1 MGTIPILP
9 PFLLKPV
16 KFRGN
21 YSVMKFLKVLVN
33 SLLTGFFFSTLIA
46 LLVLD
51 LNINLSF
58 SLLSF
63 LQFALYLMLA
73 YGLTIALAGLI
84 FFFILQFFAGRS
96 FKIAPVSP
104 GFLTVG
110 LTVVTLISL
119 FIMRENFRHFAAL
132 FSPEVRSL
140 LNRQLITLAFL
151 AVLGL
156 MTAFASLAYR
166 KPVFFYTL
174 YFLLFSAG
182 IWYVVL
188 QRDRYPAFSPPETV
202 ATLNAQPIDKRLT
215 IIGME
220 GLSIDLLITLITQNK
235 LPNFNFLIENGC
247 WGTLANFT
255 PNEMLVL
262 GTSFNTGKLPAKH
275 RRLSASEFIILNL
288 SDRFQVV
295 PRFIFFRQLTRI
307 GLLTEQELIPDKFVM
322 DIWDIFE
329 ANGTA
334 YVKRDWPLDREATS
348 VTPEAEN
355 AFNRIYEDLRFENDG
370 IFEKVKEALCT
381 DYMQENL
388 VTRAKDEIQP
398 ELVYFLLPG
407 LDKVKTYFYRYTYP
421 EMFGEVDQ
429 EVLTRYSSVIERY
442 YQYYDEIIGKY
453 LAAKKDD
460 ELLVVY
466 SPHGVEVVPM
476 WKRIAEWIFGDPQV
490 SGYHEN
496 APDGVIF
503 FIGKDIATSRNI
515 QDMHLI
521 DVAPT
526 LLHYLGLPVG
536 KDMDGVVN
544 SAVFSVEFKSEP
556 VLYISSYEEH
566 DIKRP
571 Q

>member
-1 MGTIPILP
+1 
-9 PFLLKPV
+9 
-16 KFRGN
+16 
-21 YSVMKFLKVLVN
+21 MKFLKVLVN
-33 SLLTGFFFSTLIA
+33 SLLTGFFFSALVA
-46 LLVLD
+46 LLVMD

-58 SLLSF
+58 NLLPF
-63 LQFALYLMLA
+63 LQFSLYLMPV
-73 YGLTIALAGLI
+73 YGLIIALIGLS
-84 FFFILQFFAGRS
+84 FFFILQFFTGRS
-96 FKIAPVSP
+96 IKIAPISP
-104 GFLTVG
+104 GFLTIG
-110 LTVVTLISL
+110 LTVITLISL
-119 FIMRENFRHFAAL
+119 FIMRENFRHFASL

-140 LNRQLITLAFL
+140 LNRQLITLAFM
-151 AVLGL
+151 AALGL
-156 MTAFASLAYR
+156 MIAFASLAYR
-166 KPVFFYTL
+166 KRIFFYTL

-188 QRDRYPAFSPPETV
+188 QRARYPGFSRPKTV
-202 ATLNAQPIDKRLT
+202 AALNAQSIEKRLT

-262 GTSFNTGKLPAKH
+262 DTSFNTGKLPAKH
-275 RRLSASEFIILNL
+275 RRLSASEYIYLNL
-288 SDRFQVV
+288 GNRFQVV
-295 PRFIFFRQLTRI
+295 PRFMFFKQITRT
-307 GLLTEQELIPDKFVM
+307 GLMTEQEIIPPKFVM

-334 YVKRDWPLDREATS
+334 YVKRDWPLDREETS
-348 VTPEAEN
+348 ATPEAVN
-355 AFNRIYEDLRFENDG
+355 AFNRIYGDLRFENDDLFG
-370 IFEKVKEALCT
+370 KVQEALGR
-381 DYMQENL
+381 DFMQENL
-388 VTRAKDEIQP
+388 TTRARESIQP
-398 ELVYFLLPG
+398 RLVYFLLPG
-407 LDKVKTYFYRYTYP
+407 LDKVKTYFYRYTFP

-476 WKRIAEWIFGDPQV
+476 WKRIAEWMFGDPHV

-496 APDGVIF
+496 APEGVIF
-503 FIGKDIATSRNI
+503 FIGKDIAANRNI

-544 SAVFSVEFKSEP
+544 SAVFSLEFKSEP

-566 DIKRP
+566 DIKRTP
-571 Q
+571 

>member
-1 MGTIPILP
+1 
-9 PFLLKPV
+9 
-16 KFRGN
+16 
-21 YSVMKFLKVLVN
+21 MKFLKVLVN
-33 SLLTGFFFSTLIA
+33 SLLTGFFLSALIA

-51 LNINLSF
+51 LNINLTF
-58 SLLSF
+58 SLLPF
-63 LQFALYLMLA
+63 LQFSLYLMPV
-73 YGLTIALAGLI
+73 YGLAIALAGLI

-96 FKIAPVSP
+96 LKIAPISP

-110 LTVVTLISL
+110 FTVVTLVSL

-132 FSPEVRSL
+132 FSPEVQSL
-140 LNRQLITLAFL
+140 LNRQSITLAFL
-151 AVLGL
+151 AALGL

-166 KPVFFYTL
+166 KRVFFYTL
-174 YFLLFSAG
+174 YFLLLSAG
-182 IWYVVL
+182 IGYVVL
-188 QRDRYPAFSPPETV
+188 QRARYPRFSPPETV
-202 ATLNAQPIDKRLT
+202 ATLNAQSIEKRLT

-262 GTSFNTGKLPAKH
+262 DTSFNTGKLPSKH
-275 RRLSASEFIILNL
+275 RRLSASEFVYLNL
-288 SDRFQVV
+288 RDRFQVV
-295 PRFIFFRQLTRI
+295 PRFIFFKQMERI
-307 GLLTEQELIPDKFVM
+307 GLLAEHELIPPKLVM

-334 YVKRDWPLDREATS
+334 YVKRDWPLNREETAAT
-348 VTPEAEN
+348 PDAES
-355 AFNRIYEDLRFENDG
+355 AFNRIYEDLRFENGG
-370 IFEKVKEALCT
+370 IFGKVKEALCT
-381 DYMQENL
+381 DFVQENL
-388 VTRAKDEIQP
+388 VTQAKEEIQP
-398 ELVYFLLPG
+398 RLVYFLLPG

-429 EVLTRYSSVIERY
+429 EVLTRFSTVIERY

-476 WKRIAEWIFGDPQV
+476 WKRIAEWMFGDPQV

-503 FIGKDIATSRNI
+503 FIGKDIAANRNI

-566 DIKRP
+566 NIE
-571 Q
+571 QTQ